1 MKKPGTSLSRRS
13 LPVGLSQLPLLSLF
27 TMAWAAG
34 LNRVLA
40 QRTTHADRIMEAAL
54 RRMEGGGGFMKVVSL
69 ASMEEMLVLFLIL
82 TS

>member
-1 MKKPGTSLSRRS
+1 M
-13 LPVGLSQLPLLSLF
+13 GLSQLPLLSLF

-82 TS
+82 IGNL